1 MTEIFW
7 GAQAP
12 YPILALLQLWPLA
25 GALLIYAARQKSWAI
40 LLGNGFVIGEMLLAI
55 DLYHRLHLK
64 SVSLQFAEKISF
76 FGPFEYHTGADGVTV
91 LFVLL
96 SALIVLL
103 IAVYL
108 RARTLPEPGLLF
120 SVILLI
126 ESVMMSAL
134 VTTDLLWFVLASAVQ
149 IGLAGFL
156 ILHWAVADQK
166 RHALIRFYQFQATG
180 ILMLLAGTLLAG
192 WHHADVSGGDWSF
205 DLTLLAGAPIGGV
218 LGSLVFYSLFYGFA
232 VRTPLFP
239 FHGWLPTVATHGNL
253 ALAPAVLLGVKLGL
267 FGLIRFVFPIVPEA
281 VIHWHYYAM
290 AFAATGIFYTAFLA
304 FQQTNLRTLM
314 AFAVVSHTSLTVVGL
329 FSLQASAFKGSLLL
343 AATFGLAATAMFF
356 MVGFIFHRT
365 RTTELGSLGGL
376 FDAMPLI
383 GAAFFVS
390 ALAIVG
396 MPGTPGFDAAHLVLE
411 AGIRQF
417 GALPTVGA
425 ALANVAAAGFLLWAF
440 QRAFLSP
447 IPSWLPNQQLA
458 PATHSENIVA
468 VTVMLVVLGAGFF
481 MAPWMDLIEAPLNQL
496 AMRFAP

>member
-1 MTEIFW
+1 MTEIYW
-7 GAQAP
+7 AAQAP
-12 YPILALLQLWPLA
+12 YPILALLQLWPLL
-25 GALLIYAARQKSWAI
+25 GAVLLYHGRNGPWVSAI
-40 LLGNGFVIGEMLLAI
+40 GNIFVVGEMLLAI
-55 DLYHRLHLK
+55 DLYRRLHLG
-64 SVSLQFAEKISF
+64 SVSLQFAEKINIL
-76 FGPFEYHTGADGVTV
+76 GPLEYHTGADGVTV
-91 LFVLL
+91 LFVRLT
-96 SALIVLL
+96 ALIMLL
-103 IAVYL
+103 VSVYL
-108 RARTLPEPGLLF
+108 RARTLPEQGLLL
-120 SVILLI
+120 SVILLV
-126 ESVMMSAL
+126 ESVLMSAL
-134 VTTDLLWFVLASAVQ
+134 VSLDLLWFVLASGVQ
-149 IGLAGFL
+149 LGLAGFL
-156 ILHWAVADQK
+156 VLRWGAEDQK
-166 RHALIRFYQFQATG
+166 RHAVQRFYQFQATG
-180 ILMLLAGTLLAG
+180 LLMLLVGALLAG

-205 DLTLLAGAPIGGV
+205 DLTQLAGAPIGGV

-239 FHGWLPTVATHGNL
+239 FHGWLPGLTTHGNL

-281 VIHWHYYAM
+281 VMHWHYYAM
-290 AFAATGIFYTAFLA
+290 AFAAVGIFYTAFLA

-329 FSLQASAFKGSLLL
+329 FSLQASAFKGALLL
-343 AATFGLAATAMFF
+343 AANFGLAATAMFF
-356 MVGFIFHRT
+356 MVGFIYNRT

-447 IPSWLPNQQLA
+447 LPAWLPQDKLA
-458 PATHSENIVA
+458 PATLRENFVA
-468 VTVMLVVLGAGFF
+468 VTVILIVLGAGFF
-481 MAPWMDLIEAPLNQL
+481 MAPWMDLVEAPLNQL
-496 AMRFAP
+496 ALRFAR

>member
-1 MTEIFW
+1 MTEIHW
-7 GAQAP
+7 SALAP
-12 YPILALLQLWPLA
+12 YPILALLQLLPLL
-25 GALLIYAARQKSWAI
+25 GAALIYTGRQQPWAVRLAQGLAAAE
-40 LLGNGFVIGEMLLAI
+40 LGLAI
-55 DLYHRLHLK
+55 DLYRRLHLN
-64 SVSLQFAEKISF
+64 SVSLQFAERLNF
-76 FGPFEYHTGADGVTV
+76 FGPIEYHAGADGVTV

-96 SALIVLL
+96 TALLVGL
-103 IAVYL
+103 IAIYL
-108 RARTLPEPGLLF
+108 RSRELPEPGLLL

-134 VTTDLLWFVLASAVQ
+134 VSLNLLWFVLAAAIQV
-149 IGLAGFL
+149 GLAGFL
-156 ILHWAVADQK
+156 ILHWAVAEQ
-166 RHALIRFYQFQATG
+166 RQHAVMRFYQFQATG
-180 ILMLLAGTLLAG
+180 LVMLLAGTLLAG
-192 WHHADVSGGDWSF
+192 WHHADVAGGEWSF
-205 DLTLLAGAPIGGV
+205 DLIALSGAPIGGV
-218 LGSLVFYSLFYGFA
+218 LGSLVFYSLFYGLA

-239 FHGWLPTVATHGNL
+239 FHGWLPNVATHGNL

-267 FGLIRFVFPIVPEA
+267 FGLVRFVFPIVPEA
-281 VIHWHYYAM
+281 VIHWHHYAM
-290 AFAATGIFYTAFLA
+290 AFAAIGIFYTAFLA

-376 FDAMPLI
+376 FDAMPLV
-383 GAAFFVS
+383 GMAFFVS

-411 AGIRQF
+411 AGIRKF

-440 QRAFLSP
+440 QRAFLAP
-447 IPSWLPNQQLA
+447 RPGWLPDHAIA
-458 PATHSENIVA
+458 PATRSENFVA
-468 VTVMLVVLGAGFF
+468 VVVMAVVLGAGFF
-481 MAPWMDLIEAPLNQL
+481 MAPWMDLVDAPLNQL
-496 AMRFAP
+496 AQRFAP